1 MKTLN
6 IATLFSTKRPKMLV
20 IGSISLVLATSLI
33 ACSKPSAPVQ
43 STVVEPTTIQLRV
56 LETTDLHANIM
67 DYNYY
72 TGESDPTIGLAR
84 TASLIKQARA
94 EVTNSVLVDN
104 GDLLQGSPLGDYVAH
119 TGIAAGDIHPI
130 YQALNT
136 LNYDVATLGNHEF
149 NYGLDFMY
157 QAIAGANFPYISA
170 NLYCA
175 AAQCGKVKQGEHL
188 YAPYLIKSTEVTD
201 NHGQKQQLNIGY
213 IGFVPPQ
220 ILLWDKQ
227 HLQDQVRVDSITE
240 TAAKLVPEMKA
251 QGADLIIALAHSG
264 IGQTSEESD
273 PQAENL
279 VFALT
284 QVPGID
290 TVVFGHSHSIF
301 PDARYADLPNTD
313 INKGL
318 MNGIPAVMPGRWG
331 DHLGVVDFT
340 LVKQENGWQ
349 VSAATSKALP
359 VFDNKTHQPLVEAD
373 KQIHQ
378 AIAKAHQGTIEFMQR
393 PIGQASADM
402 YSFLSQI
409 QDDPTVQIVAD
420 AQIARVK
427 ALLTPEL
434 QHLPVLSAAAPFKA
448 GGRRSTGSDAEQ
460 YIQVP
465 KGVLSFR
472 NAADLYL
479 YPNTLVAVKVTGAE
493 LKDWLECSA
502 NQFMQID
509 LGSSEPQQL
518 INIEHPTYNFD
529 VIDGVSY
536 QIDVSQPAKYSRNC
550 DLVNADA
557 SRIVNLSYTDEHNKV
572 WQGEA
577 FANKEFIVATNNYRA
592 FTGRFAGTGS
602 DHVVLELPDANREA
616 LVAYIGEQ
624 SQYDAASGQY
634 LAAVNP
640 SADNNWSLLPLS
652 SKVVLDIR
660 FQSRNSVIAEAFIN
674 EKQFWPM
681 EKLGTDALGFAEY
694 RIQLQH

>member
-6 IATLFSTKRPKMLV
+6 IATLFPAKFSKNLLK
-20 IGSISLVLATSLI
+20 GSFGIVLAASLV
-33 ACSKPSAPVQ
+33 ACSEPAAPAK
-43 STVVEPTTIQLRV
+43 SNVVEAITVQLRV

-72 TGESDPTIGLAR
+72 TGENDPTIGLAR
-84 TASLIKQARA
+84 TATLIKQARA
-94 EVTNSVLVDN
+94 EVANSVLVDN

-119 TGIAAGDIHPI
+119 TGIAVGEIHPI

-201 NHGQKQQLNIGY
+201 NNGQKQPLNIGY

-240 TAAKLVPEMKA
+240 TAAKLIPQMKA

-264 IGQTSEESD
+264 IGQTSGESD

-284 QVPGID
+284 QIPGID

-313 INKGL
+313 IAKGL
-318 MNGIPAVMPGRWG
+318 MNGIPTVMPGRWG

-340 LVKQENGWQ
+340 LVKQDSGWQ
-349 VSAATSKALP
+349 VSAATAKALP
-359 VFDNKTHQPLVEAD
+359 VFDNKMHQPLVDAD
-373 KQIHQ
+373 TQIHQ
-378 AIAKAHQGTIEFMQR
+378 EIAKAHQGTIEFMQR

-402 YSFLSQI
+402 YSFLAQI

-509 LGSSEPQQL
+509 VGSSEPQQL

-529 VIDGVSY
+529 VIDGVTY
-536 QIDVSQPAKYSRNC
+536 QIDVSQPAKYDRNC
-550 DLVNADA
+550 ELVNAQA
-557 SRIVNLSYTDEHNKV
+557 SRIVNLRYTNEHGQVLQDDALAK
-572 WQGEA
+572 Q
-577 FANKEFIVATNNYRA
+577 EFIVATNNYRA

-616 LVAYIGEQ
+616 LVSYIGDQ
-624 SQYDAASGQY
+624 SQLDEQTGEYRSS
-634 LAAVNP
+634 VNP

-660 FQSRNSVIAEAFIN
+660 FQSRDSAIAEAFIT

-681 EKLGTDALGFAEY
+681 QKLGTDTLGFAEY
-694 RIQLQH
+694 RVQLQH